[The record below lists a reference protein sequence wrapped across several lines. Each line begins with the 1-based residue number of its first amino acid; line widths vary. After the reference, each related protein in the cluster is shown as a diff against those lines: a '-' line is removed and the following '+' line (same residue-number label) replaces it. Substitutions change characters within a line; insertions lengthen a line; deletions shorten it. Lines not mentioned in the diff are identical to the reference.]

1 MCVHAL
7 AVKYQVYLTG
17 KSVVDPP
24 YFFANQFGDGVASV
38 VGKSLHKVL
47 HGEEKSQSIVV
58 EEIFRFF
65 THVKIS
71 IQLPNNTPLQVKV
84 SHSK

>member
-1 MCVHAL
+1 MFVSVIEAFVNCRIQVDCVHVCVHVL

-38 VGKSLHKVL
+38 VGKCLHKVL
-47 HGEEKSQSIVV
+47 HCEEKSWSI
-58 EEIFRFF
+58 
-65 THVKIS
+65 TS
-71 IQLPNNTPLQVKV
+71 NQW
-84 SHSK
+84 